1 MNFRLQSVDTPF
13 YLFIYL
19 FYFLFI
25 LLPDR
30 EMGMSESLFARL
42 DSPDATVCLDVQ
54 YRMNQAI
61 TDVANGIAYN
71 GQLKCGNEQV
81 SNATLQLPALHVS
94 DIQNHK

>member
-1 MNFRLQSVDTPF
+1 ML
-13 YLFIYL
+13 LL
-19 FYFLFI
+19 LLL
-25 LLPDR
+25 LLPALSTR

-42 DSPDATVCLDVQ
+42 DSPEATVCLDVQ

-94 DIQNHK
+94 DIQNHT

>member
-1 MNFRLQSVDTPF
+1 MVDIIIVVVIVIFPPT
-13 YLFIYL
+13 
-19 FYFLFI
+19 
-25 LLPDR
+25 R

-61 TDVANGIAYN
+61 TDVANGIAYD

-81 SNATLQLPALHVS
+81 SNATLRLSALHVS
-94 DIQNHK
+94 DIQNHT